1 MKDVKVRIFSGAVC
15 EQLVFSV
22 SEHTTLD
29 RHTEPRPRFK
39 NTAERERYNL
49 EKAKRHFVRLVNAN
63 FGPTSYYA
71 TLTLD
76 KDHEIHDF
84 PTAKREL
91 DNYIRRLRRKYPN
104 ARIVAVMGR
113 GKSTHRIHFHA
124 IIEGVP
130 EDFIREKWDGG
141 EIVRIEH
148 LKEHVKYDGVD
159 HGQDY
164 TSLAVYLFEHWTPD
178 QGKKRWTATQ
188 NLLKPEHE
196 KPTPVLRRYNENKP
210 PRPPKGYVFVESRAT
225 QYGFLYYKY
234 VREIPKP
241 KRGRPRKGDVEGDES
256 GG

>member
-1 MKDVKVRIFSGAVC
+1 MKTVKERIFSGAVC
-15 EQLVFSV
+15 EQLVYCV
-22 SEHTTLD
+22 ADRVTLD
-29 RHTEPRPRFK
+29 RRTEPRPRFR
-39 NTAERERYNL
+39 NDAEREKYNY
-49 EKAKRHFVRLVNAN
+49 EKAKRHFVRVVNAN
-63 FGPTSYYA
+63 FGPTSLYC

-76 KDHEIHDF
+76 NEHEIHDF

-91 DNYIRRLRRKYPN
+91 DNYIRRLRRKYPD

-130 EDFIREKWDGG
+130 AEFIREKWDGG
-141 EIVRIEH
+141 EIARIEN

-159 HGQDY
+159 QGQDY

-196 KPTPVLRRYNENKP
+196 KPTPVLRHYSDTKP
-210 PRPPKGYVFVESRAT
+210 PKAPKGYVFVEGRAT

-234 VREIPKP
+234 VREIPKAP
-241 KRGRPRKGDVEGDES
+241 RGRPRKSDASSDE
-256 GG
+256 

>member
-1 MKDVKVRIFSGAVC
+1 MGAIIPKPERIFTYTGYIRSIKSKSWSLEVMEIVC
-15 EQLVFSV
+15 QADE
-22 SEHTTLD
+22 E
-29 RHTEPRPRFK
+29 
-39 NTAERERYNL
+39 TAPIMLEVKGEIKQYLEELHETQFRE
-49 EKAKRHFVRLVNAN
+49 ARLR
-63 FGPTSYYA
+63 
-71 TLTLD
+71 
-76 KDHEIHDF
+76 IHDF